1 MSLILISNLN
11 HVLKKIKFIFNFKN
25 KIKIKFFH
33 VAERYHLPTVI
44 CLRWCASC
52 SSKTICYVK
61 KTALILQ
68 REIYI
73 DTEHRKEN
81 ETMWMWTKFGQNLA
95 WIHIIKKG
103 VDRSK
108 TKL

>member
-1 MSLILISNLN
+1 MLC
-11 HVLKKIKFIFNFKN
+11 K
-25 KIKIKFFH
+25 
-33 VAERYHLPTVI
+33 
-44 CLRWCASC
+44 
-52 SSKTICYVK
+52 K

-103 VDRSK
+103 VGRSK